1 MSKQILVIDDDE
13 SVRKA
18 FALALE
24 DSSYGL
30 DTADCGESG
39 AKKFNDGDFSLVFL
53 DLKMPGINGVD
64 TLRLIRKKSEKT
76 PVYIVTAF
84 HKEFFDE
91 LKDVQAEGLRF
102 QLVRKPLTFEEIGT
116 ITESVLGQKKATSY

>member
-1 MSKQILVIDDDE
+1 
-13 SVRKA
+13 
-18 FALALE
+18 
-24 DSSYGL
+24 
-30 DTADCGESG
+30 
-39 AKKFNDGDFSLVFL
+39 
-53 DLKMPGINGVD
+53 MPGINGVE
-64 TLRLIRKKSEKT
+64 TLRRIRQKCETT

-116 ITESVLGQKKATSY
+116 ITESVLGNKKATSYD